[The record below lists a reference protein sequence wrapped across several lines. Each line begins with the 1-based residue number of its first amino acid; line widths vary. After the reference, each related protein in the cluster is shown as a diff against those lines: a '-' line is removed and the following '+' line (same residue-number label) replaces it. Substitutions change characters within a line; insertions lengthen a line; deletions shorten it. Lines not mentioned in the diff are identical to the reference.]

1 MGTAVTIGLDIA
13 KSVFQVHGVD
23 ASGAVVV
30 RRRLTR
36 AKVLSFFA
44 GLSRCLVGLE
54 ACATAHHWGRELSK
68 LGHDV
73 RLMPPSYVKA
83 YLKRQKND
91 AADAEAICEA
101 VTRPSMRFVPIKS
114 PEQQSVM
121 SIHRV
126 RQTLM
131 RERIQLS
138 NAIRGHLGEFGLV
151 AAIGRNGLAQLIG
164 SIAQPTQDRVPA
176 DARIAVLML
185 ATQLHLVNE
194 QILELDRKIKMI
206 ARASEVAKRLME
218 VPGVGPLAASA
229 LVATIADPKSF
240 KSGRNLAAWIGLV
253 PRQNSSGGKERLGGI
268 TKRGD
273 RYLRQLLFIGALA
286 VIQFA
291 QRHGTKRPWI
301 VQLLSRRPTRIAAV
315 ALANKMAR
323 MIWAIMTTGER
334 YREPI
339 LVPASA

>member
-1 MGTAVTIGLDIA
+1 
-13 KSVFQVHGVD
+13 
-23 ASGAVVV
+23 
-30 RRRLTR
+30 
-36 AKVLSFFA
+36 
-44 GLSRCLVGLE
+44 
-54 ACATAHHWGRELSK
+54 
-68 LGHDV
+68 V

-126 RQTLM
+126 RLTLM
-131 RERIQLS
+131 RQRVQMS

-151 AAIGRNGLAQLIG
+151 APIGRNGLAQLIG
-164 SIAQPTQDRVPA
+164 LVSIRTQDRVP
-176 DARIAVLML
+176 DDVRIAVLML

-194 QILELDRKIKMI
+194 QILELDRKIKAS
-206 ARASEVAKRLME
+206 ARASEVGKRLME
-218 VPGVGPLAASA
+218 VPGVGPVLASA

-286 VIQFA
+286 VVQYA
-291 QRHGTKRPWI
+291 RRHGSKRPWI
-301 VQLLSRRPTRIAAV
+301 VQLLSRRATKVATV

-334 YREPI
+334 YREP
-339 LVPASA
+339 VAMPAVV